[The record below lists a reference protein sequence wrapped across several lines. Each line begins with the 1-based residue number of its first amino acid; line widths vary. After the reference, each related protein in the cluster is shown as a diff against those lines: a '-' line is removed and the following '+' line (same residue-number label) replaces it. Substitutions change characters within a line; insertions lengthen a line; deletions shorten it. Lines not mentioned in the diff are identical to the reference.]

1 MFFTFKKKLKTIFI
15 TGMLITLPIALTLFI
30 LKFLFRNLDSLS
42 PTFTQLLIQMG
53 APIPEGYRIP
63 FLGVFMTLFIIFL
76 IGVFVNNIFGKQL
89 VLLGE
94 TIVQKIPFF
103 RRIYSGS
110 KQIVSS
116 FTSVDTKSFNQVVLI
131 EFPRRG
137 VYALGFVTSES
148 KGEIQ
153 RKTALNVLNVFV
165 PTTPNPTSGF
175 LIFSP
180 ADELLPLTMTI
191 EEGVKYVIS
200 GGIVD
205 PIATKEFLKTQD
217 AN

>member
-1 MFFTFKKKLKTIFI
+1 MFFTFKKKLKTIFL

-30 LKFLFRNLDSLS
+30 LKFLFRNLDALS

-137 VYALGFVTSES
+137 VYALGFVTSETR
-148 KGEIQ
+148 GEIQ
-153 RKTALNVLNVFV
+153 KKTADNVLNVFV

-180 ADELLPLTMTI
+180 AEELLPLMMTI

-205 PIATKEFLKTQD
+205 PIATKEFLKKQD

>member
-1 MFFTFKKKLKTIFI
+1 
-15 TGMLITLPIALTLFI
+15 
-30 LKFLFRNLDSLS
+30 
-42 PTFTQLLIQMG
+42 
-53 APIPEGYRIP
+53 
-63 FLGVFMTLFIIFL
+63 MTLFMVFL
-76 IGVFVNNIFGKQL
+76 IGVFVNNIFGKQF

-103 RRIYSGS
+103 RRIYSGT

-116 FTSVDTKSFNQVVLI
+116 FTTVDTKSFNKVVLI

-137 VYALGFVTSES
+137 LYALGFVTSETR
-148 KGEIQ
+148 GEIQ
-153 RKTALNVLNVFV
+153 KKTADNVLNVFV

-180 ADELLPLTMTI
+180 PEELVELAMSI

-205 PIATKEFLKTQD
+205 PIAAKELQKKQEMG
-217 AN
+217 